1 MVVKDL
7 TDPGDKFEKLLKW
20 LDADD
25 RDRAGVKYE
34 EIRHSLLKILTW
46 NGCHDAEELADQA
59 INIVTEKIDE
69 IVEIFSRDD
78 DPALYFYGVARK
90 LRLESIRRAKLR
102 APLPEDIIVETPP
115 TDLTDDEFERSERM
129 DECLKRCVAALNPR
143 NRETA
148 LSYYRYGKQ
157 AKITNRKAL
166 AEETGVTMGNLR
178 VKMYRIR
185 LALEKCIRQCLEE
198 GPQ

>member
-1 MVVKDL
+1 MVVKDV
-7 TDPGDKFEKLLKW
+7 TDSGDKFEKLLKW

-46 NGCHDAEELADQA
+46 NGCHEAEELADQA
-59 INIVTEKIDE
+59 INIVTDKIDE
-69 IVEIFSRDD
+69 ISETFGRDD

-102 APLPEDIIVETPP
+102 APLPEDIIAETPP
-115 TDLTDDEFERSERM
+115 PDLTGDELEHSERIN
-129 DECLKRCVAALNPR
+129 ECLKRCVAALSPL

-148 LSYYRYGKQ
+148 LAYYRYSKQ
-157 AKITNRKAL
+157 AKIVNRKAL
-166 AEETGVTMGNLR
+166 AEEAGVTMGNLR
-178 VKMYRIR
+178 VKLYRIR
-185 LALEKCIRQCLEE
+185 LSLEKCIRQCLEE
-198 GPQ
+198 GAQ